1 MKTFRF
7 LTTAILMTIFSGPVL
22 AQQWGTTP
30 EDSVECRKNTSIYSL
45 MYKNNDYVGAYD
57 AWHQVVAKCPQS
69 SKNLYIRG
77 SNIMKMKINA
87 AKRASEKDSLI
98 NELMALY
105 DTRIK
110 YFGEVG
116 DNLSRKAMDLEQ
128 LKGTNAVAEYYP
140 IYVEAM
146 RQSGGKLDA
155 SYAYKYFLAT
165 VTYVQANLGDASLV
179 IDAYDQVSS
188 MLDNATRT
196 NPTNAEEIG
205 QYIANT
211 EALFA
216 PYASCDELVNI
227 YNRKFEANSDDV
239 DLLKKITN
247 IMRKKGCTEQELF
260 FKASE
265 QLHKLEPSPSTAF
278 LMAQMCYNSK
288 RYSDA
293 IKYTEEAIK
302 GLTDEDD
309 RYRTYLL
316 MGMAYDGQNSY
327 SAARN
332 AYRNAADV
340 KPTSGEPY
348 LMIAQLYGSNARSI
362 DDGMGGASAYW
373 AAVDK
378 CIKAKNID
386 QSTKT
391 VESANRLIN
400 TYSAHF
406 PKQDKAFMLDLI
418 DGHAFTVP
426 GWIGE
431 STVIRTRK

>member
-1 MKTFRF
+1 MKTFRI
-7 LTTAILMTIFSGPVL
+7 LTTTILMTVLSMPVF
-22 AQQWGTTP
+22 AQQWGSTP

-57 AWHQVVAKCPQS
+57 AWHKVVVTCPQS

-77 SNIMKMKINA
+77 SNILKMKINA
-87 AKRASEKDSLI
+87 AKRATERDSLI

-128 LKGTNAVAEYYP
+128 IKGSTAIAEYYP

-146 RQSGGKLDA
+146 RQSGGKLEA
-155 SYAYKYFLAT
+155 SYAYKYFVAT
-165 VTYVQANLGDASLV
+165 VTYVQANLGEASLV
-179 IDAYDQVSS
+179 IDAYDQVSTL
-188 MLDNATRT
+188 LDNASRN
-196 NPTNAEEIG
+196 NPANAEEIG
-205 QYIANT
+205 QYMTNV

-227 YNRKFEANSDDV
+227 YSKKFDANPDDI
-239 DLLKKITN
+239 DLLKKITG

-260 FKASE
+260 FKTSE
-265 QLHKLEPSPSTAF
+265 QLHKLDPSPSTAF
-278 LMAQMCYNSK
+278 LMAQMCYNNK

-293 IKYTEEAIK
+293 VKYTEEAIK
-302 GLTDEDD
+302 GLTDEED
-309 RYRTYLL
+309 RYRAYLL

-332 AYRNAADV
+332 AYRNATDI

-348 LMIAQLYGSNARSI
+348 LMIAQLYGSNARSV

-378 CIKAKNID
+378 CVRAKSID
-386 QSTKT
+386 QSAKT
-391 VESANRLIN
+391 VEVANRLIN

-418 DGHAFTVP
+418 DGNSFTVP

-431 STVIRTRK
+431 STTIRTRK

>member
-1 MKTFRF
+1 M
-7 LTTAILMTIFSGPVL
+7 TALSVPAI
-22 AQQWGTTP
+22 AQKWGDTP
-30 EDSVECRKNTSIYSL
+30 EDSVDCRKNTSIYSL

-57 AWHQVVAKCPQS
+57 AWHKVVATCPQS

-77 SNIMKMKINA
+77 SNILKMKINA
-87 AKRASEKDSLI
+87 AKRTTERDSLI

-128 LKGTNAVAEYYP
+128 LKGTAAVAEYYP

-155 SYAYKYFLAT
+155 SYAYKYFVAT
-165 VTYVQANLGDASLV
+165 VAYVQANLGDASLV
-179 IDAYDQVSS
+179 VDAYDQISTL
-188 MLDNATRT
+188 LDNAARN
-196 NPTNAEEIG
+196 NPAGAEEIG
-205 QYIANT
+205 QYMTNV

-227 YNRKFEANSDDV
+227 YSKKFDANPDDI
-239 DLLKKITN
+239 DLLRKITN
-247 IMRKKGCTEQELF
+247 IMRRKGCTEQELF
-260 FKASE
+260 FKTSE
-265 QLHKLEPSPSTAF
+265 QLHKLDPSPSTAF
-278 LMAQMCYNSK
+278 LMAQMCYNNK

-293 IKYTEEAIK
+293 IKYTNEAIK
-302 GLTDEDD
+302 GLTDEED

-332 AYRNAADV
+332 AYRNASDI

-386 QSTKT
+386 QSAKT
-391 VESANRLIN
+391 IETANKLIG

-418 DGHAFTVP
+418 DGQSFTVP

-431 STVIRTRK
+431 STTIRTRK